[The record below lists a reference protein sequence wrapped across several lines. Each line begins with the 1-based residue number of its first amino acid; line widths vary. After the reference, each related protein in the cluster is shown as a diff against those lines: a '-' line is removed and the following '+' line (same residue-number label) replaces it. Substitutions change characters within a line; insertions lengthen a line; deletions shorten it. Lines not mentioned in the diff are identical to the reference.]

1 MDHKT
6 IIPDDASDFVLLS
19 DYVESALEEIRYYTT
34 YNFVGDRIAG
44 YEQPVAIMTKEAAL
58 ALKGVSDEMQSRGL
72 KLKIFDAY
80 RPATAVRHFMAWGQ
94 DDDDRRMK
102 QYFYPDIEKRDLFRL
117 GYIAARSSHSRGST
131 VDLTLVDMGSDRE
144 IDMGSPFDFFGE
156 KSHPDYPGVTAQQHE
171 NRMMLRDVMLRHG
184 FEPLDCEWWH
194 FTLKDEPFP
203 DTYFEFPVNPALLK
217 R

>member
-19 DYVESALEEIRYYTT
+19 DHVESALEEIRYYTT

-144 IDMGSPFDFFGE
+144 IDMGSPFDFFG
-156 KSHPDYPGVTAQQHE
+156 KRSHPDYTGVTAQQHE

>member
-19 DYVESALEEIRYYTT
+19 DHVESALEEIRYYTT
-34 YNFVGDRIAG
+34 YNFVGDRIDG
-44 YEQPVAIMTKEAAL
+44 YEQPVAIMTKEAAW
-58 ALKGVSDEMQSRGL
+58 ALKGVSDEIKSCGF

-80 RPATAVRHFMAWGQ
+80 RPASAVRHFMAWGQ

-117 GYIAARSSHSRGST
+117 GYIAAESSHSRGST
-131 VDLTLVDMGSDRE
+131 VDLTLVDVGSDRE

-203 DTYFEFPVNPALLK
+203 DTYFEFPINPVLLK

>member
-19 DYVESALEEIRYYTT
+19 DHVESALEEIRYYTT

-156 KSHPDYPGVTAQQHE
+156 KSHPDYPGVTAQQRE